1 VSVLSL
7 RPKPGQPRSET
18 RRRASIQATTLDLLW
33 ISGGV
38 VCFAGPQPDA
48 QLYRAILAVAGPP
61 QTPRGLAESGAGAL
75 AGYRAMLSGL
85 DHPVQILVHPEP
97 FDAAAEAARW
107 DARAAALPP
116 PLAELAREHAAWVR
130 RELASAR
137 LLVRRAYLVVPAEGA
152 ATDARPDWRARARLG
167 SRPAPTL
174 GGGEEARAVLAER
187 CEQLS
192 GALAGAGVAARR
204 LDDLALARLYRDC
217 WGTRGSAG
225 DRLDRDLA
233 ALLGR
238 SA

>member
-1 VSVLSL
+1 MSVLSL
-7 RPKPGQPRSET
+7 RPKLGQPRSET
-18 RRRASIQATTLDLLW
+18 PTRASIQATTLDLLW

-38 VCFAGPQPDA
+38 VCFAGPRPDA
-48 QLYRAILAVAGPP
+48 ALYRAILVLAGPS
-61 QTPRGLAESGAGAL
+61 QTPHGLAESGVL
-75 AGYRAMLSGL
+75 AGYRAMLGGL
-85 DHPVQILVHPEP
+85 EHPVQILVRPEP
-97 FDAAAEAARW
+97 FDAASEAARW

-116 PLAELAREHAAWVR
+116 PLAELAGEHAAWVR

-174 GGGEEARAVLAER
+174 VGGEEARAVLAER

-192 GALAGAGVAARR
+192 SVLAGAGVAARR

-233 ALLGR
+233 ALFSR

>member
-7 RPKPGQPRSET
+7 LPKTGQPRSEM

-38 VCFAGPQPDA
+38 VCFAGPRPDA

-61 QTPRGLAESGAGAL
+61 QTPRGLAESCAGAL
-75 AGYRAMLSGL
+75 AGYRALLGGL
-85 DHPVQILVHPEP
+85 DHPVQILVRPEL
-97 FDAAAEAARW
+97 FDAGAEATRW
-107 DARAAALPP
+107 DTRAAALQP

-130 RELASAR
+130 RDIASAS

-152 ATDARPDWRARARLG
+152 VTDRRPDWRARARLG
-167 SRPAPTL
+167 SKPAPGL
-174 GGGEEARAVLAER
+174 DGEEARTVLAER
-187 CEQLS
+187 CERLS
-192 GALAGAGVAARR
+192 SALAGAGVATRR
-204 LDDLALARLYRDC
+204 LDDLALARLYRVC
-217 WGTRGSAG
+217 WGTRASAG

-238 SA
+238 GA